1 MVLHAD
7 KAIRETIA
15 NKVNFFI
22 LSSLKKNI
30 KNMQKLRAYHKGWP

>member
-22 LSSLKKNI
+22 LSSLKNI